1 MCQNYFF
8 ISLPTITPWGEN
20 KKMSKNQ
27 EDFIS
32 YVKTAKS
39 LMAVVSLPN
48 YEDYFAKIDSFN
60 PSLGYLDQVLF
71 VIDFRIAQFVY
82 LSPNVFDIEGYS
94 YKELIEMGPIKYME
108 LIHPIESDLIVNK
121 LFPEGSAFV
130 KTIKD
135 FDQSK
140 LKISYNFR
148 LKQKDGSYKTLLQQF
163 SHLLYD
169 EDINP
174 IVIMGTIS
182 DISDIHTK
190 PEMFCR
196 MHYQNA
202 KGKWEKIFER
212 FYSLEQGLEDYNLTQ
227 KEIEIIKFVYKGL
240 SSKEIANLTQ
250 RSEETIKS
258 QRKSIL
264 AKTKC
269 QTMTDVIVL
278 ASKNGWV

>member
-1 MCQNYFF
+1 MGVNR
-8 ISLPTITPWGEN
+8 SN
-20 KKMSKNQ
+20 
-27 EDFIS
+27 FIS
-32 YVKTAKS
+32 YIKAAKS
-39 LMAVVSLPN
+39 LTAVNYLPN
-48 YEDYFAKIDSFN
+48 FQDYLAKIDSFK
-60 PSLGYLDQVLF
+60 PLLGYLDQVLF
-71 VIDFRIAQFVY
+71 VIDFRVAQFVY
-82 LSPNVFDIEGYS
+82 LSPNVFDVEGYS
-94 YKELIEMGPIKYME
+94 HQECMDMGPINYMN
-108 LIHPIESDLIVNK
+108 LIDPLDSDLIINK
-121 LFPEGSAFV
+121 IFPEGSTFV

-148 LKQKDGSYKTLLQQF
+148 LRQKDGSYKMLLQQF

-169 EDINP
+169 EDLNP
-174 IVIMGTIS
+174 LVIMGTIS
-182 DISDIHTK
+182 DITEIHTK

-196 MHYQNA
+196 MHYQNT

-212 FYSLEQGLEDYNLTQ
+212 FYSLDDEFLDYNLTP

-264 AKTKC
+264 AKTNCK
-269 QTMTDVIVL
+269 TMTDVIVL
-278 ASKNGWV
+278 AGKNGWV